1 MSRLHFINLS
11 TILDDFAKKVKNNE
25 YKKVDYNTFRNLS
38 QLSRNTS
45 PHQHYLKAETTS
57 TNLKYKV
64 YIKDPHDNTVY
75 TGVTGDKSFADYL
88 LYEIV
93 YKNLADFPE
102 IICNTNPIYYD
113 RNNDNIIVYSPE
125 ALNDCYNSN
134 IIKNLYE
141 DAYTYC
147 ISNIDSYSHLD
158 AAENRI
164 DTLESKV
171 QEILD
176 RYTVEWNNDATEDT
190 EKENENKESKRMN
203 FKFDFGPANTDKFHM
218 SPYGVAVNS
227 GVNGWVAYNVT
238 SDEIV
243 NVDELNFI
251 VHKMIYKMPVAM
263 SNIVPGDI
271 ILHSGAPMFVKAINS
286 DGTIKAINYN
296 NSTVMDI
303 LPVKS
308 PFGFNF
314 FIKITPLFDM
324 GQANCANPEN
334 PFGNILPFLMMN
346 DEGGDF
352 DPTMFI
358 LMNSFGNGR
367 NDGAINPL
375 LMYCM
380 LNNSEN
386 KSTSDCLPLLFAMNP
401 NFFNPMQ

>member
-45 PHQHYLKAETTS
+45 PHQHYLKAETTNA
-57 TNLKYKV
+57 NLKYKV

-102 IICNTNPIYYD
+102 IICNTNPIVY
-113 RNNDNIIVYSPE
+113 NTNDYNTIKYSPE

-147 ISNIDSYSHLD
+147 ISNIGSYSHLD

-190 EKENENKESKRMN
+190 EKENETKENKKMN
-203 FKFDFGPANTDKFHM
+203 FKFDFGPTNSDTFRM
-218 SPYGVAVNS
+218 SPYGIAIHT
-227 GVNGWVAYNVT
+227 GHNGWVAYNAAT
-238 SDEIV
+238 ADIV
-243 NVDELNFI
+243 NVNDINFA
-251 VHKMIYKMPVAM
+251 VNKMIYKMPVPM
-263 SNIVPGDI
+263 NMVNPGDI
-271 ILHSGAPMFVKAINS
+271 VLHSNRPFFVKTINT
-286 DGTIKAINYN
+286 DGTIRAIDYDE
-296 NSTVMDI
+296 STVVDI

-314 FIKITPLFDM
+314 FTKIVPLFDM
-324 GQANCANPEN
+324 SQANCANPEN

-346 DEGGDF
+346 DNGGEF
-352 DPTMFI
+352 DPTIFF

-367 NDGAINPL
+367 NEGAINPL
-375 LMYCM
+375 MMYCLM
-380 LNNSEN
+380 NSEN
-386 KSTSDCLPLLFAMNP
+386 KDNSNVLPLLFAMNP